1 MSSSSWSVYNKKFR
15 RLAFQWSWIL
25 WSIYI
30 YLVFNW
36 RILFSLLQLLFSFF
50 RSFFCIV
57 LSWIIFLNHRWTILF
72 YSPSLIIRLIIIC
85 YTVLFV
91 GHFHFFKFFLKSN
104 HFISN
109 FYFWSIWLFTLFIIS
124 ILYFLFFNKFFI
136 WPILLFIHLP

>member
-15 RLAFQWSWIL
+15 RLAFPWSWIL

-91 GHFHFFKFFLKSN
+91 GHFNFFKFFLKSN
-104 HFISN
+104 HFISY
-109 FYFWSIWLFTLFIIS
+109 FYFWSIWLFTLFIIRV
-124 ILYFLFFNKFFI
+124 L
-136 WPILLFIHLP
+136 